1 MSHYDDEA
9 QVAELKQWWK
19 ENRAPLIAGL
29 VLGLSGIAGWQFWQS
44 YDARRAGEASQMFE
58 DLKQVANQGKV
69 GETRTLVEKLKSD
82 YPRSPYAAGAALL
95 SARLAADRQDWKIAH
110 EELEWVSAHARDD
123 GLRQI
128 AQLRQARVL
137 WQLGQPENALKLI
150 PAKPEAG
157 FAPLFEELRGD
168 IKLAQGD
175 RAAARDAY
183 QKALPD
189 AAASTRELIQRKL
202 DDLAETPAAS

>member
-29 VLGLSGIAGWQFWQS
+29 VLGLSGIGGWQFWQN
-44 YDARRAGEASQMFE
+44 YEARRAAEASQMFE
-58 DLKQVANQGKV
+58 DLKKVANQGKV
-69 GETRTLVEKLKSD
+69 GETRVLVEKMKSD
-82 YPRSPYAAGAALL
+82 YPRSPYATGAALL
-95 SARLAADRQDWKIAH
+95 AARLAADRQDWKIAR
-110 EELEWVSAHARDD
+110 EELEWVDAHARDD
-123 GLRQI
+123 GLKQI
-128 AQLRQARVL
+128 ARLRQARVL
-137 WQLGQPENALKLI
+137 WQLGQPDDALKLI
-150 PAKPEAG
+150 PAKPESG

-175 RAAARDAY
+175 RVAAREAY
-183 QKALPD
+183 QKALPE
-189 AAASTRELIQRKL
+189 AAAANRELLQRKL